1 MRRPAIIT
9 ITTIGAAAAA
19 AAALATT
26 SPAQP
31 AAQPTG
37 ELQLTARAQSVTL
50 VDNPPRQHSR
60 HHPPSRGD
68 GLVLIE
74 KVFDPATGHRIGRTQ
89 TACTVIDASH
99 SRLQCTGTVVL
110 PQGEIALQGGG
121 QTPIAV
127 TGGTGAYAGAR
138 GTVDGIEHDGRID
151 VTVHFAN

>member
-9 ITTIGAAAAA
+9 LTTIGAAAAA

-26 SPAQP
+26 SPATP
-31 AAQPTG
+31 AGPPTG
-37 ELQLTARAQSVTL
+37 ELHLVARAQSVTL
-50 VDNPPRQHSR
+50 VDNPPKQHSR

-74 KVFDPATGHRIGRTQ
+74 KVFDPASGDRIGRGQ
-89 TACTVIDASH
+89 TACTVIDARH

-110 PQGEIALQGGG
+110 PQGAITLQGGDR
-121 QTPIAV
+121 PPFAV
-127 TGGTGAYAGAR
+127 TGGTGAFAGAR
-138 GTVDGIEHDGRID
+138 GTADGTDHNGRID